1 MAHVSRGSEIQ
12 QLQTTTGWNQAVQ
25 NAIGGTVSYAM
36 PKASTTYTSA
46 SLGMS
51 S

>member
-1 MAHVSRGSEIQ
+1 MRVDRDVPTMVG
-12 QLQTTTGWNQAVQ
+12 TWNQAVH
-25 NAIGGTVSYAM
+25 NVLGGTVSYAQ

-46 SLGMS
+46 NLGMAS